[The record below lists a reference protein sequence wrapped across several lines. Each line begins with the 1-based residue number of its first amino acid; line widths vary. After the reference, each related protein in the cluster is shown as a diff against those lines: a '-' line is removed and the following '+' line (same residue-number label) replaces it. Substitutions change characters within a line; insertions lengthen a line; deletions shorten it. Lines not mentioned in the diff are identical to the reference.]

1 MPGNV
6 EILRNDAPRCAV
18 LKDAG
23 WRIVGTSWGARLHL
37 CEDDWPR
44 LGRLVSRVEGL
55 GYQVI
60 ELSSADAEA
69 VHALE
74 GLTQPDYPRDGPAT
88 AHPLLSEAE
97 VTSLFDRGR
106 VFGRGSGLRPGCR
119 DGHPPRGRFR
129 RDRLHLRPPP
139 ASASWRGPGPKGSLG
154 SGLDGR
160 RLARLPVGRIGDQR
174 RKRGYECCGW
184 IPGHRDVA
192 HVRPPTLSR

>member
-106 VFGRGSGLRPGCR
+106 VFGVGQDCDLVAVTATHREADFVETDFTSVHPQHRHLGVAQGLKAASVLAWMDAGWLVFPSGGSGINDASVAMNAAVGYRVTEMWHTYARPR
-119 DGHPPRGRFR
+119 
-129 RDRLHLRPPP
+129 
-139 ASASWRGPGPKGSLG
+139 
-154 SGLDGR
+154 
-160 RLARLPVGRIGDQR
+160 
-174 RKRGYECCGW
+174 
-184 IPGHRDVA
+184 
-192 HVRPPTLSR
+192 